1 MKGILVGNEYNYNYP
16 YNYNY
21 KTHNKFEMKLHFVM
35 CLQCGSRPRYDGMRQ
50 YFKQKNVDAEFS
62 FEAGPDGSFEVTM
75 DGTQIYSKLETG
87 KYPTPPELLAIIES
101 KK

>member
-1 MKGILVGNEYNYNYP
+1 
-16 YNYNY
+16 
-21 KTHNKFEMKLHFVM
+21 
-35 CLQCGSRPRYDGMRQ
+35 MRQ

-62 FEAGPDGSFEVTM
+62 FEAGPDGSFEVSM
-75 DGTQIYSKLETG
+75 DGVQIYSKLETG